1 MITIVV
7 FNCIWTETSSDV
19 NVYAILICEQRH
31 FELEVTA
38 NNNIQKEVIVSLKF
52 DINPARMCDISQKL
66 TMTET
71 EHCKATNGTRR
82 DCPDKMVYCHSVG
95 KLPNHSCKMH
105 GLKNPKIQRSKDHYI
120 SGVKHS
126 LIITT
131 TICT

>member
-1 MITIVV
+1 MHMITIVV

-82 DCPDKMVYCHSVG
+82 DCPDKGCIVTQ
-95 KLPNHSCKMH
+95 LANFP
-105 GLKNPKIQRSKDHYI
+105 
-120 SGVKHS
+120 
-126 LIITT
+126 
-131 TICT
+131 TIHAKCMA